1 MKRWTHRHQPR
12 LITEISVT
20 PLLDLVFVLLLVF
33 MITAPLMN
41 QDANL
46 ALPLSETAQ
55 AESLPENIS
64 KLSLDREENLFLD
77 GERVDLGDLA
87 AAIRKKTIG
96 TPDLAVMVEIHREL
110 PVQRLVELMDKLTEA
125 GVKRTSV
132 VASDGKGPATKL

>member
-41 QDANL
+41 QDSNL

-55 AESLPENIS
+55 AEPAAKNVAR
-64 KLSLDREENLFLD
+64 LSLNREQELALD
-77 GERVDLGDLA
+77 GTRLELSELV
-87 AAIRKKTIG
+87 AAIKQKSVG
-96 TPDLAVMVEIHREL
+96 LPHLAVVVEIHREL

-125 GVKRTSV
+125 GVQKTSV
-132 VASDGKGPATKL
+132 VASDAEGPKS